1 MDREEDIDNELKILK
16 KRRDL
21 LSKMKVI
28 KEQRIRAKID
38 NPQAPSYVTNFELKT
53 CYFYGVVYIGV
64 FFNCLSSWK
73 DLINN
78 NTPPENESD
87 EVAEADLKLLKEF
100 LKIESH
106 DFEKNDNNKYSARIT
121 MDYITLAVEFS
132 AENTSTGVSSEII
145 ILKPKRQQKM

>member
-1 MDREEDIDNELKILK
+1 M
-16 KRRDL
+16 
-21 LSKMKVI
+21 
-28 KEQRIRAKID
+28 
-38 NPQAPSYVTNFELKT
+38 
-53 CYFYGVVYIGV
+53 
-64 FFNCLSSWK
+64 
-73 DLINN
+73 INN